1 VLPVG
6 KKVIHE
12 YHYFA
17 ENVTLCSYWNEGQSP
32 VSLLSTQHGSQQN
45 SIDCKPSI
53 VAFYNSTR
61 FPVDSFDKLVR
72 TYLSKRKCR
81 RWPYTIV
88 MNLFDAWIITSRLL
102 YNNGPENHYTFKR
115 EFSYELCMPLK
126 QKSVAPHGLRVSF
139 IFRKQLVRLVHIKV
153 DVIVP
158 KNKRF

>member
-17 ENVTLCSYWNEGQSP
+17 ENVTWCSYWNEGQPP

-45 SIDCKPSI
+45 SIERKPSI

-61 FPVDSFDKLVR
+61 FPVR
-72 TYLSKRKCR
+72 IYLSKRKCW

-88 MNLFDAWIITSRLL
+88 MNVFDAWIIISRLL

-126 QKSVAPHGLRVSF
+126 QKSVAPQGLRVSF
-139 IFRKQLVRLVHIKV
+139 RFRKQLVRLVQIKV
-153 DVIVP
+153 NVIVP